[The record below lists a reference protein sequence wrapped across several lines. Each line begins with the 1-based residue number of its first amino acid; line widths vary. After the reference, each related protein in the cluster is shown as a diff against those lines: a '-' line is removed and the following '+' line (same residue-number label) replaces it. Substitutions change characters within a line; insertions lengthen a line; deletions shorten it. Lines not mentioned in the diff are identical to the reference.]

1 MSNPIAQQHE
11 AEDTATDED
20 SSSVGDS
27 SVDESLASLRSS
39 ILDYRKENGRTYHR
53 LSEGKYLFPNDE
65 VRYLTHHLWT
75 LTWKDELCNSP
86 KKDGAKRVLELGTG
100 TGVWALDYA
109 EAHPDATVIGVD
121 LSPIQP
127 GYVPSNCSFE
137 VDDIEKEWT
146 WSIPFD
152 FIISRAMIGS
162 FKSWPDMIGKA
173 FDNLEPGGYLELLDN
188 TYPTTCDDG
197 TMTDES
203 KVYQWNELMVEATD
217 AIDRPITVTSGFKQ
231 MLEDAGFVDVV
242 EKKEKWP
249 LGPWPKDPRYR
260 EIGDWVQAAFLQGLE
275 GFTLAL
281 FTRVLGWT
289 KEETLV
295 FCAEVRQEL
304 KERRVHGYS
313 NVYCVYGCK
322 PEKEA
327 SEAPP
332 A

>member
-1 MSNPIAQQHE
+1 MSDPIAQQHE
-11 AEDTATDED
+11 AEDTPTDD
-20 SSSVGDS
+20 GSSSVGES
-27 SVDESLASLRSS
+27 SVNESLASLRSS
-39 ILDYRKENGRTYHR
+39 ILDYRRENGRTYHR

-65 VRYLTHHLWT
+65 REQDRLDLTHHLWILT
-75 LTWKDELCNSP
+75 LKDELCLSP
-86 KKDGAKRVLELGTG
+86 KKDGANRVLDLGTG

-127 GYVPSNCSFE
+127 GYFE

-162 FKSWPDMIGKA
+162 YKSWPDMIAKA
-173 FDNLEPGGYLELLDN
+173 FDNLEPGGYLELQDN
-188 TYPTTCDDG
+188 TYPMKCDDG

-203 KVYQWNELMVEATD
+203 KIYQWSKLMVESTD
-217 AIDRPITVTSGFKQ
+217 AIGRSVTEASSFKQ
-231 MLEDAGFVDVV
+231 MLENAGFVDVV

-260 EIGDWVQAAFLQGLE
+260 EIGDWSQAAFFQGLE

-289 KEETLV
+289 REETLV

-304 KERRVHGYS
+304 KERRVHGYYDM
-313 NVYCVYGCK
+313 YCVYGRK

-332 A
+332 T